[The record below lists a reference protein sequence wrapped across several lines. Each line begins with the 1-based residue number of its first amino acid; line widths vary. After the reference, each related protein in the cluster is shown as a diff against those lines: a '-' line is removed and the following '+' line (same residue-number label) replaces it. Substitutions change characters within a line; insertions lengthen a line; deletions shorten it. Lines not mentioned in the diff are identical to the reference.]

1 MHSMNQPTQE
11 VLSLSNLINRN
22 FAFLSFDKEWDKL
35 QIDEHS
41 KEIEN
46 LIDWGLNV

>member
-1 MHSMNQPTQE
+1 MNQPTQE
-11 VLSLSNLINRN
+11 VLNLSNLINRYL
-22 FAFLSFDKEWDKL
+22 AIPIFDKEWDKL